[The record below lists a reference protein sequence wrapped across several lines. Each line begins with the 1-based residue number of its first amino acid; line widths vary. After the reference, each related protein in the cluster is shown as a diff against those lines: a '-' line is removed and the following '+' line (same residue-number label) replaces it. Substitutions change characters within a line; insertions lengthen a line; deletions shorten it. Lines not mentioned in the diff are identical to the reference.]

1 MNMTDKQYNNQI
13 FKLTIPPPYI
23 SKHTMVFRCKVDKRQ
38 YTLPL
43 IIWCI
48 FDVTILIV
56 TPNIL
61 WGIFIVLLSIVP
73 IGIALLFIKY
83 FWGKVTYI
91 IEDKEL
97 RIITSLKS
105 MSIKINNIKKI
116 KCVKEFLISHKGRDF
131 SASYIKLR
139 ITYDRS
145 SYIYVSP
152 DNEEKFVN
160 TLSAINPNIEYRGE
174 RGL

>member
-1 MNMTDKQYNNQI
+1 MTNHLTTMDK
-13 FKLTIPPPYI
+13 KSTVPPPYT
-23 SKHTMVFRCKVDKRQ
+23 SKYHVEFRCKVDKLQ
-38 YTLPL
+38 YILPI

-48 FDVTILIV
+48 LDGIILIA
-56 TPNIL
+56 TLNIL
-61 WGIFIVLLSIVP
+61 LGIFIVLLSLVP

-91 IEDKEL
+91 IEDNEL
-97 RIITSLKS
+97 QIITSLKS
-105 MSIKINNIKKI
+105 MSIKIEKIKKI
-116 KCVKEFLISHKGRDF
+116 ERVKEFLISHRGRDF

-152 DNEEKFVN
+152 NNEEKFVT
-160 TLSAINPNIEYRGE
+160 TLSVINPNIKYRGK

>member
-1 MNMTDKQYNNQI
+1 MDNKSTV
-13 FKLTIPPPYI
+13 PPPI
-23 SKHTMVFRCKVDKRQ
+23 PKHRAVFRCKVDKQQ
-38 YTLPL
+38 YILPL
-43 IIWCI
+43 VIWCI
-48 FDVTILIV
+48 LDVIILIA

-61 WGIFIVLLSIVP
+61 LGIFIVLLSLVP

-91 IEDKEL
+91 IEDNEL
-97 RIITSLKS
+97 QIITSLKS
-105 MSIKINNIKKI
+105 MSIKIENIKKI
-116 KCVKEFLISHKGRDF
+116 ECVKEFLISHRGRDF

-152 DNEEKFVN
+152 NNEEKFVT
-160 TLSAINPNIEYRGE
+160 TLSVINPNIEYRGK

>member
-1 MNMTDKQYNNQI
+1 MTNHLTTMDK
-13 FKLTIPPPYI
+13 KSTVPPPDT
-23 SKHTMVFRCKVDKRQ
+23 SKYHVEFRCKVDKLQ
-38 YTLPL
+38 YILPI

-48 FDVTILIV
+48 LDGIILIV
-56 TPNIL
+56 IPNIL
-61 WGIFIVLLSIVP
+61 LSIFIVILSTVP

-91 IEDKEL
+91 IEDNEL

-105 MSIKINNIKKI
+105 MTIKIDSIKKI
-116 KCVKEFLISHKGRDF
+116 KRVKEFLISHRGRDF

-145 SYIYVSP
+145 AYIYVSP

-160 TLSAINPNIEYRGE
+160 TLSAINPNIVYRCE
-174 RGL
+174 RSL

>member
-1 MNMTDKQYNNQI
+1 M
-13 FKLTIPPPYI
+13 
-23 SKHTMVFRCKVDKRQ
+23 
-38 YTLPL
+38 
-43 IIWCI
+43 
-48 FDVTILIV
+48 
-56 TPNIL
+56 
-61 WGIFIVLLSIVP
+61 GIFIVLLSMAP

-105 MSIKINNIKKI
+105 MTIKIDSIKKI
-116 KCVKEFLISHKGRDF
+116 KRVKEFLISHKGRDF

-145 SYIYVSP
+145 NYIYVSP
-152 DNEEKFVN
+152 ENEDKFAN

-174 RGL
+174 RDL

>member
-1 MNMTDKQYNNQI
+1 M
-13 FKLTIPPPYI
+13 
-23 SKHTMVFRCKVDKRQ
+23 
-38 YTLPL
+38 
-43 IIWCI
+43 
-48 FDVTILIV
+48 
-56 TPNIL
+56 
-61 WGIFIVLLSIVP
+61 SIVP

-116 KCVKEFLISHKGRDF
+116 KRVKEFLISHKGRDF